1 MLHTRYVGHPSVFW
15 LIQPPHELTA
25 HGAVE
30 LEAHDYCNLRTVTDG
45 RYDRVGGWTW
55 GRG

>member
-45 RYDRVGGWTW
+45 R
-55 GRG
+55 